1 MISLTYLTLLSYVI
15 LARIVRRANE
25 AIAFLIYSAEPSWLA
40 KGFSSPYYTDKHRV
54 FQKAVR
60 KFVSDVMYQEA
71 QECEE
76 TGRRISQEVVDKMWY
91 VTQLPLQILAMG

>member
-1 MISLTYLTLLSYVI
+1 M
-15 LARIVRRANE
+15 
-25 AIAFLIYSAEPSWLA
+25 YSAEPSWLA

-60 KFVSDVMYQEA
+60 QFVSDVMYPEA
-71 QECEE
+71 QECED

-91 VTQLPLQILAMG
+91 VTSLLFQFLPAISLHEKFLLIYGCHSWSL